1 MNIRTLLQLGRERL
15 RDHGMEQPK
24 ADSELLLADILICDR
39 GYLIA
44 HDAEVL
50 GAKEEAAFRA
60 AVERRCTG
68 VPMQYIR
75 GRQEFWGRD
84 FLVNPDVLIPRPES
98 ELLVENALRIARS
111 QGFELSRKQPL
122 IADVATGSG
131 CLAVSLAHELPHARL
146 AATDICESAIAVA
159 RRNAEKHKV
168 LERIVFLVGNL
179 GEPLR
184 ERFGAG
190 AVDMIL
196 CNPPYGGWEQR
207 WMFERAVL
215 EFEPHRALFGGREG
229 TETIAALIPQA
240 WELLRPEGYLIM
252 EIGVNQ
258 SESVAKILVR
268 EWEAVEFHA
277 DLQGIPR
284 CLVARKSCREPVQT
298 GEGERRA

>member
-1 MNIRTLLQLGRERL
+1 
-15 RDHGMEQPK
+15 MEQPK

-111 QGFELSRKQPL
+111 RGLDVTGEQPL

-131 CLAVSLAHELPHARL
+131 CLAVSLALELPRASL

-159 RRNAEKHKV
+159 KRNAEKHKV

-190 AVDMIL
+190 AIDMIL
-196 CNPPYGGWEQR
+196 CNPPYGALEQK
-207 WMFERAVL
+207 WLFEQAVL
-215 EFEPHRALFGGREG
+215 EFEPHRALFGGPEG
-229 TETIAALIPQA
+229 TEAIAALIPQA
-240 WELLRPEGYLIM
+240 WELLRPQGYLIM
-252 EIGVNQ
+252 EIGMNQ
-258 SESVAKILVR
+258 SENVAKMLDR
-268 EWEAVEFHA
+268 NWEAVEFHA

-284 CLVARKSCREPVQT
+284 CLVARKRCRKPVQT
-298 GEGERRA
+298 GEEERLA